1 MGRKKGAGHTAL
13 DPNVHTQNPPAVR
26 VFPDPAAEALVAQQA
41 RQLGR
46 PIRARNVLRKG
57 TRRLV
62 EKLRAKEDSDEEPET
77 PRRLSTAAPSE
88 PDEEPPKK
96 DLRSNFTAQ
105 GGPGGP
111 VYKTPIGK
119 KGGRKTRRRKHNRR
133 RR

>member
-1 MGRKKGAGHTAL
+1 
-13 DPNVHTQNPPAVR
+13 
-26 VFPDPAAEALVAQQA
+26 VAQQA
-41 RQLGR
+41 RRLGKT
-46 PIRARNVLRKG
+46 IRARNVLRKG
-57 TRRLV
+57 TRRLLA
-62 EKLRAKEDSDEEPET
+62 KLRAKEESDSDEEPET

-119 KGGRKTRRRKHNRR
+119 KGGRKTRKHRRKSHRR

>member
-13 DPNVHTQNPPAVR
+13 DPNVHKQNAPAVR
-26 VFPDPAAEALVAQQA
+26 VFPDLAAEALVAQQA
-41 RQLGR
+41 RRLGKT
-46 PIRARNVLRKG
+46 IRAKNVLRNAAR
-57 TRRLV
+57 RRL
-62 EKLRAKEDSDEEPET
+62 AKKDSDSESDEEPET
-77 PRRLSTAAPSE
+77 PRGLSTAAPSE

-111 VYKTPIGK
+111 IYKTPIGK